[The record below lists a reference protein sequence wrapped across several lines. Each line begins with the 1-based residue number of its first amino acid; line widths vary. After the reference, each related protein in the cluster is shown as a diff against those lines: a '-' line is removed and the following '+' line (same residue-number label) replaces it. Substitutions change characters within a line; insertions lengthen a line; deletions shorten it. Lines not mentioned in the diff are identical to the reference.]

1 VLSRWR
7 FCFLLAALAPWLA
20 GCGRPTA
27 GTRGPTLTTADGTRI
42 EVAFIALTNGFTYEH
57 REWPDPLA
65 PAERLLPRGL
75 GKRLGLYRVV
85 SKIGEGGG
93 GTNLYL
99 VTVLLGPPGGG
110 FDLTHVRIHDETGRE
125 TVALPDS
132 TLGTGSRVVR
142 LWSVPLLPQRAQ
154 RLTFTFLAETTPG
167 SWTNLTSFTIPNPLP
182 PRPEPAADALP
193 VTRAADGLAVTLE
206 HASLGH
212 KWDAGNP
219 GSGLFLRFATAQGGR
234 PVDHWRPERLDVL
247 DPLAGPVR
255 LWGEQVP
262 GAPTNTTW
270 RTFFGPWAD
279 ETWRLRLRLSR
290 TADFA
295 SEELWTSPLLELP
308 GGTAAVTNLPSFT
321 FTLDGVT
328 ARLHSLTPPRGI
340 VPEPLTGHWRD
351 WHEEA
356 DVFSLW
362 LQLDPPLAGQR
373 ITLVR
378 AEDEAGRT
386 LETRAHGWWTGAE
399 AAFGLRPAGGRAVR
413 LTFALHR
420 SRFVEFNVR
429 LAPP

>member
-20 GCGRPTA
+20 GCGRPA
-27 GTRGPTLTTADGTRI
+27 ATRGPTLKAADGTRI
-42 EVAFIALTNGFTYEH
+42 EVAAIALSDGFTYEH
-57 REWPDPLA
+57 REWPGWLA
-65 PAERLLPRGL
+65 PAERLLPRGI
-75 GKRLGLYRVV
+75 GKRLGLYRVA
-85 SKIGEGGG
+85 GEIAHGGG

-99 VTVLLGPPGGG
+99 VTIVHSRPRPGVP
-110 FDLTHVRIHDETGRE
+110 DPTHVRIQDETGRE
-125 TVALPDS
+125 TVALSGS
-132 TLGTGSRVVR
+132 TLGTGSRIVR
-142 LWSVPLLPQRAQ
+142 LWPVPLLPHRAE
-154 RLTFTFLAETTPG
+154 RLTFTFLAASTPG
-167 SWTNLTSFTIPNPLP
+167 FWTNLTSFTIPNPLP

-219 GSGLFLRFATAQGGR
+219 GSGLFLRFATAQAGR

-279 ETWRLRLRLSR
+279 ETWRLRLEFSR

-295 SEELWTSPLLELP
+295 PEELWTSPLLELP

-328 ARLHSLTPPRGI
+328 ARLHSLTPPRGV
-340 VPEPLTGHWRD
+340 VPGPLTGHWRD
-351 WHEEA
+351 WHEEP

-362 LQLDPPLAGQR
+362 LQFTPPLAGRR

-378 AEDEAGRT
+378 AEDEAGRP
-386 LETRAHGWWTGAE
+386 LETRAGGWTGAE
-399 AAFGLRPAGGRAVR
+399 AVFGLRAAGARAAR

-429 LAPP
+429 PARP